1 MNIQKNAWAYIT
13 RKKHRTWIIFLI
25 LIFILTSLF
34 TCLTIL
40 NASQQIENNVFK
52 ISNSSLSITRSDSSS
67 FAMKD
72 FEHLNRIKE
81 IDGINPEYQSLAKLV
96 DHHVIDGEQQVFRED
111 MPEELLNVVNI
122 QATNDSKRD
131 LLFSSGVFTLVSG
144 QSIQSDSNHN
154 VLVHQEFAD
163 KNGLK
168 LNDTIRLK
176 LVDIET
182 QKVNKTSEYKIS
194 GIFTGKKQE
203 SYTGLSSDFSENTFF
218 VDYQSSQEQLG
229 LNKDQ
234 TITNK
239 LTLHT
244 DSVENLESAH
254 KKIKNLPIDWSKYE
268 IEKNDKAFQ
277 KTLTA
282 LQSMKQIIEIVT
294 NAMIL
299 GGLTVLSLILILW
312 MRERIYEIGIFL
324 SIGMSKKVIISQ
336 FIMELL
342 IVSIPVAVVSFIV
355 GLQLNKFYLTDFFN
369 SITSESIG
377 NQMLPI
383 ENIGDTL
390 IHFGTSYGLLII
402 IILLAVILSCSIIL
416 LKKPKTILSEI
427 S

>member
-40 NASQQIENNVFK
+40 NASQQIENNVYK

-72 FEHLNRIKE
+72 FEHLKRIKE

-96 DHHVIDGEQQVFRED
+96 DHHVIDREQQVFRED

-182 QKVNKTSEYKIS
+182 QKVNETSEYKIS

-336 FIMELL
+336 FILELL
-342 IVSIPVAVVSFIV
+342 IVSLPVAVVSFIV

-369 SITSESIG
+369 SITSDSIG

>member
-13 RKKHRTWIIFLI
+13 RKKHRTLIIFLI
-25 LIFILTSLF
+25 LMFILTSLF

-52 ISNSSLSITRSDSSS
+52 ISNSSLSITKNDSSS

-72 FEHLNRIKE
+72 FEQLKSIKE
-81 IDGINPEYQSLAKLV
+81 IEDINPEYQSLAKLV
-96 DHHVIDGEQQVFRED
+96 DHQVIEGEQQIFRED
-111 MPEELLNVVNI
+111 TPEQLSNVVDI
-122 QATNDSKRD
+122 QATNDSQRD
-131 LLFSSGVFTLVSG
+131 LLFSSGVFTLVEG
-144 QSIQSDSNHN
+144 QPIKSDSQHH
-154 VLVHQEFAD
+154 VLVHQAFAD

-168 LNDTIRLK
+168 LNDTIRLQ

-182 QKVNKTSEYKIS
+182 LNVHETMEYTIS

-218 VDYQSSQEQLG
+218 VDYQTSQEQLG

-234 TITNK
+234 TIMNK

-254 KKIKNLPIDWSKYE
+254 EKIKNLPIDWSKYE
-268 IEKNDKAFQ
+268 VEKNDKAFQ

-282 LQSMKQIIEIVT
+282 LKSMQQIIEIVT

-312 MRERIYEIGIFL
+312 LRERIYEIGIFL
-324 SIGMSKKVIISQ
+324 AIGMSKKVIISQ
-336 FIMELL
+336 FILELL
-342 IVSIPVAVVSFIV
+342 LVSLPAAVLSFIL
-355 GLQLNKFYLTDFFN
+355 GWQLNQFFLTDFFN
-369 SITSESIG
+369 SITNESIG
-377 NQMLPI
+377 SQMLPI
-383 ENIGDTL
+383 ENIGDNL
-390 IHFGTSYGLLII
+390 NHFGMAYGLLLVII
-402 IILLAVILSCSIIL
+402 FLAVMLSCSIIL

>member
-13 RKKHRTWIIFLI
+13 RKKHRTLIIFLI
-25 LIFILTSLF
+25 LMFILTSLF

-52 ISNSSLSITRSDSSS
+52 ISNSSLSITKNDSSS

-72 FEHLNRIKE
+72 FEQLKSIKE
-81 IDGINPEYQSLAKLV
+81 IEDINPEYQSLAKLV
-96 DHHVIDGEQQVFRED
+96 DHQVIEGEQQIFRED
-111 MPEELLNVVNI
+111 TPEQLSNVVDV
-122 QATNDSKRD
+122 QATNDSQRD
-131 LLFSSGVFTLVSG
+131 LLFSSGVFTLVAG
-144 QSIQSDSNHN
+144 QPIQSDSQHH
-154 VLVHQEFAD
+154 VLVHQAFAE

-168 LNDTIRLK
+168 LNDTIRLQ

-182 QKVNKTSEYKIS
+182 LNVHETIEYTIS

-218 VDYQSSQEQLG
+218 VDYQTSQKQLG
-229 LNKDQ
+229 LSKDQ
-234 TITNK
+234 MITNK

-244 DSVENLESAH
+244 NSVENLESAH
-254 KKIKNLPIDWSKYE
+254 EQIKNLPIDWSKYE
-268 IEKNDKAFQ
+268 VEKNDKAFQ

-282 LQSMKQIIEIVT
+282 LQSMQQIIEIVT

-312 MRERIYEIGIFL
+312 LRERIYEIGIFL
-324 SIGMSKKVIISQ
+324 AIGMSKKVIISQ
-336 FIMELL
+336 FILELML
-342 IVSIPVAVVSFIV
+342 VSLPAAVLSFIL
-355 GLQLNKFYLTDFFN
+355 GWQLNQFFLTDFFN
-369 SITSESIG
+369 SITNESIG
-377 NQMLPI
+377 SQMLPI
-383 ENIGDTL
+383 ENIGDNLT
-390 IHFGTSYGLLII
+390 HFGMAYGLLLVII
-402 IILLAVILSCSIIL
+402 FLAVMLSCSIIL

>member
-1 MNIQKNAWAYIT
+1 M
-13 RKKHRTWIIFLI
+13 
-25 LIFILTSLF
+25 FILTSLF

-52 ISNSSLSITRSDSSS
+52 ISNSSLSITKNDSSS
-67 FAMKD
+67 YAMKY
-72 FEHLNRIKE
+72 FEQLKSIKE

-96 DHHVIDGEQQVFRED
+96 DYQVIEGEQQIFRED
-111 MPEELLNVVNI
+111 MPEQLSNVVDV
-122 QATNDSKRD
+122 QATNDSQRD
-131 LLFSSGVFTLVSG
+131 LLFSSGVFTLVAG
-144 QSIQSDSNHN
+144 QPIRSDSKHN

-163 KNGLK
+163 KNDLK
-168 LNDTIRLK
+168 LNDTIRLQ

-182 QKVNKTSEYKIS
+182 LKVHETMEYTIS

-218 VDYQSSQEQLG
+218 VDYQTSQEQLG

-244 DSVENLESAH
+244 DSVENLELAH
-254 KKIKNLPIDWSKYE
+254 EKIKKLPIDWSKYE
-268 IEKNDKAFQ
+268 VEKNDKAFQ

-282 LQSMKQIIEIVT
+282 LQSMQQIIEIVT

-312 MRERIYEIGIFL
+312 LRERIYEIGIFL
-324 SIGMSKKVIISQ
+324 SIGMSKKDIISQ
-336 FIMELL
+336 FILELL
-342 IVSIPVAVVSFIV
+342 IVSVPAAVVSFIV

-369 SITSESIG
+369 SITNESTG

-383 ENIGDTL
+383 ENISDSLT
-390 IHFGTSYGLLII
+390 HFGIAYGLLLV

>member
-13 RKKHRTWIIFLI
+13 RKKHRTLIIFLI
-25 LIFILTSLF
+25 LMFILTSLF

-52 ISNSSLSITRSDSSS
+52 ISNSSLSITKNDSSS

-72 FEHLNRIKE
+72 FEQLKSIKE
-81 IDGINPEYQSLAKLV
+81 IEDINPEYQSLAKLV
-96 DHHVIDGEQQVFRED
+96 GHQVIEGEQQIFRED
-111 MPEELLNVVNI
+111 TPEQLSNVVDV
-122 QATNDSKRD
+122 QATNDSQRD
-131 LLFSSGVFTLVSG
+131 LLFSSGVFTLVAG
-144 QSIQSDSNHN
+144 QPIQSDSQHH
-154 VLVHQEFAD
+154 VLVHQAFAE

-168 LNDTIRLK
+168 LNDTIRLQ

-182 QKVNKTSEYKIS
+182 LNVHETIEYTIS

-218 VDYQSSQEQLG
+218 VDYQTSQEQLG
-229 LNKDQ
+229 LNQDQ
-234 TITNK
+234 MITNK

-244 DSVENLESAH
+244 NSVENLESAH
-254 KKIKNLPIDWSKYE
+254 EQIKNLPIDWSKFE
-268 IEKNDKAFQ
+268 VEKNDKAFQ

-282 LQSMKQIIEIVT
+282 LQSMQQIIEIVT

-312 MRERIYEIGIFL
+312 LRERIYEIGIFL
-324 SIGMSKKVIISQ
+324 AIGMSKKVIISQ
-336 FIMELL
+336 FILELL
-342 IVSIPVAVVSFIV
+342 LVSLPAAVLSYIL
-355 GLQLNKFYLTDFFN
+355 GWQLNQFFLTDFFN
-369 SITSESIG
+369 SITNESIG
-377 NQMLPI
+377 SQMLPI
-383 ENIGDTL
+383 ENIGDNLTQ
-390 IHFGTSYGLLII
+390 FGMAYGLLLVII
-402 IILLAVILSCSIIL
+402 FLAVMLSCSIIL

>member
-1 MNIQKNAWAYIT
+1 M
-13 RKKHRTWIIFLI
+13 
-25 LIFILTSLF
+25 FILTSLF

-52 ISNSSLSITRSDSSS
+52 ISNSSLSITKNDSSS
-67 FAMKD
+67 YAMKY
-72 FEHLNRIKE
+72 FEQLKSIKE

-96 DHHVIDGEQQVFRED
+96 DYQVIEGEQQIFRED
-111 MPEELLNVVNI
+111 MPEQLSNVVDV
-122 QATNDSKRD
+122 QATNDSQRD
-131 LLFSSGVFTLVSG
+131 LLFSSDVFTLVAG
-144 QSIQSDSNHN
+144 QPIQSDSKHN

-163 KNGLK
+163 KNDLK
-168 LNDTIRLK
+168 LNDTIRLQ

-182 QKVNKTSEYKIS
+182 LKVHETMEYTIS

-218 VDYQSSQEQLG
+218 VDYQTSQEQLG

-244 DSVENLESAH
+244 DSVENLELAH
-254 KKIKNLPIDWSKYE
+254 EKIKKLPIDWSKYE
-268 IEKNDKAFQ
+268 VEKNDKAFQ

-282 LQSMKQIIEIVT
+282 LQSMQQIIEIVT

-312 MRERIYEIGIFL
+312 LRERIYEIGIFL
-324 SIGMSKKVIISQ
+324 SIGMSKKDIISQ
-336 FIMELL
+336 FILELL
-342 IVSIPVAVVSFIV
+342 IVSVPAAVVSFIV

-369 SITSESIG
+369 SITNESIG

-383 ENIGDTL
+383 ENISDSLT
-390 IHFGTSYGLLII
+390 HFAIAYGLLLV

>member
-1 MNIQKNAWAYIT
+1 M
-13 RKKHRTWIIFLI
+13 
-25 LIFILTSLF
+25 FILTSLF

-52 ISNSSLSITRSDSSS
+52 ISNSSLSITKNDSSS

-72 FEHLNRIKE
+72 FEQLKSIKE
-81 IDGINPEYQSLAKLV
+81 IEDINPEYQSLAKLV
-96 DHHVIDGEQQVFRED
+96 DHQVIEGEQQIFRED
-111 MPEELLNVVNI
+111 TPEQLSNVVDV
-122 QATNDSKRD
+122 QATNDSQRD
-131 LLFSSGVFTLVSG
+131 LLFSSGVFTLVAG
-144 QSIQSDSNHN
+144 QPIQSDSQHH
-154 VLVHQEFAD
+154 VLVHQAFAE

-168 LNDTIRLK
+168 LNDTIRLQ

-182 QKVNKTSEYKIS
+182 LNVHETIEYTIS

-218 VDYQSSQEQLG
+218 VDYQTSQEQLG
-229 LNKDQ
+229 LSKDQ
-234 TITNK
+234 MITNK

-254 KKIKNLPIDWSKYE
+254 EQIKNLPIDWSKFE
-268 IEKNDKAFQ
+268 VEKNDKAFQ

-282 LQSMKQIIEIVT
+282 LQSMQQIIEIVT

-312 MRERIYEIGIFL
+312 LRERIYEIGIFL
-324 SIGMSKKVIISQ
+324 AIGMSKKVIISQ
-336 FIMELL
+336 FILELL
-342 IVSIPVAVVSFIV
+342 LVSLPAAVLSFIL
-355 GLQLNKFYLTDFFN
+355 GWQLNQFFLTDFFN
-369 SITSESIG
+369 SITNESIG
-377 NQMLPI
+377 SQMLPI
-383 ENIGDTL
+383 ENIGDNLT
-390 IHFGTSYGLLII
+390 HFGMAYGLLLVII
-402 IILLAVILSCSIIL
+402 FLAVMLSCSIIL

>member
-13 RKKHRTWIIFLI
+13 RKKHRTLIIFLI
-25 LIFILTSLF
+25 LMFILTSLF

-40 NASQQIENNVFK
+40 HANQQIENNVFK
-52 ISNSSLSITRSDSSS
+52 ISNSSLSITKNDSSS
-67 FAMKD
+67 FAMKN
-72 FEHLNRIKE
+72 FEQLKSIKE
-81 IDGINPEYQSLAKLV
+81 IEDINPEYQSLAKLV
-96 DHHVIDGEQQVFRED
+96 DHQVIEGEQQIFRED
-111 MPEELLNVVNI
+111 TPEQLLNVVDV
-122 QATNDSKRD
+122 QATNDSQRD
-131 LLFSSGVFTLVSG
+131 LLFSSGVFTLVEG
-144 QSIQSDSNHN
+144 QPIKSDSQHH

-168 LNDTIRLK
+168 VNDTIRLQ

-182 QKVNKTSEYKIS
+182 LNVHETMEYTIS

-218 VDYQSSQEQLG
+218 VDYQNSQEQLG

-234 TITNK
+234 MITNK

-254 KKIKNLPIDWSKYE
+254 EQIKNLPIDWSKYE
-268 IEKNDKAFQ
+268 VEKNDKAFQ

-282 LQSMKQIIEIVT
+282 LQSMQQIIEIVT

-312 MRERIYEIGIFL
+312 LRERIYEIGIFL
-324 SIGMSKKVIISQ
+324 AIGMSKKVIISQ
-336 FIMELL
+336 FILELL
-342 IVSIPVAVVSFIV
+342 LVSLPAAVLSFIL
-355 GLQLNKFYLTDFFN
+355 GWQLNQFFLTDFFN
-369 SITSESIG
+369 SITNESIG
-377 NQMLPI
+377 SQMLPI
-383 ENIGDTL
+383 ENIGDNLT
-390 IHFGTSYGLLII
+390 HFGMAFSLLLVII
-402 IILLAVILSCSIIL
+402 FLAVMLSCSIIL

>member
-72 FEHLNRIKE
+72 FEHLKRIKE

-96 DHHVIDGEQQVFRED
+96 DHHVIDREQQVFRED

-182 QKVNKTSEYKIS
+182 QKVNETSEYKIS

-336 FIMELL
+336 FILELL
-342 IVSIPVAVVSFIV
+342 IVSLPVAVVSFIV

-369 SITSESIG
+369 SITSDSIG

>member
-13 RKKHRTWIIFLI
+13 RKKHRTLIIFLI
-25 LIFILTSLF
+25 LMFILTSLF

-40 NASQQIENNVFK
+40 NASHQIENNVFK
-52 ISNSSLSITRSDSSS
+52 ISNSSLSITKNDSSS

-72 FEHLNRIKE
+72 FEQLKSIKE
-81 IDGINPEYQSLAKLV
+81 IEVINPEYQSLAKLV
-96 DHHVIDGEQQVFRED
+96 DHQVIEGEQQIFREE
-111 MPEELLNVVNI
+111 MPEQLSNVVDV
-122 QATNDSKRD
+122 QATNDSQRD
-131 LLFSSGVFTLVSG
+131 LLFSSGVFTLVEG
-144 QSIQSDSNHN
+144 QPIQADSQHN

-168 LNDTIRLK
+168 LNDTIRFQ
-176 LVDIET
+176 LVDNET
-182 QKVNKTSEYKIS
+182 LKVHETMEYTIS

-218 VDYQSSQEQLG
+218 VDYQTTQDQLG

-254 KKIKNLPIDWSKYE
+254 EKIKNLPIDWSKYE
-268 IEKNDKAFQ
+268 VEKNDKAFQ

-282 LQSMKQIIEIVT
+282 LKSMQQIIEIVT

-312 MRERIYEIGIFL
+312 LRERIYEIGIFL

-336 FIMELL
+336 FILELL
-342 IVSIPVAVVSFIV
+342 MVSVPAALVSFIV

-369 SITSESIG
+369 SITNESIG

-383 ENIGDTL
+383 ENMRDNLT
-390 IHFGTSYGLLII
+390 HFGIAYGLLLV
-402 IILLAVILSCSIIL
+402 IILLAVIVSCSIIL

>member
-13 RKKHRTWIIFLI
+13 RKKHRTLIIFLI
-25 LIFILTSLF
+25 LMFILTSLF

-52 ISNSSLSITRSDSSS
+52 ISNSSLSITKNDSSS

-72 FEHLNRIKE
+72 FEQLKSIKE
-81 IDGINPEYQSLAKLV
+81 IEDINPEYQSLAKLV
-96 DHHVIDGEQQVFRED
+96 DHQVIEGEQQIFRED
-111 MPEELLNVVNI
+111 TPEQLSNVVDV
-122 QATNDSKRD
+122 QATNDSQRD
-131 LLFSSGVFTLVSG
+131 LLFSSGVFTLVAG
-144 QSIQSDSNHN
+144 QPIQSDSQHH
-154 VLVHQEFAD
+154 VLVHQAFAE

-168 LNDTIRLK
+168 LNDTIRLQ

-182 QKVNKTSEYKIS
+182 LNVHETIEYTIS

-218 VDYQSSQEQLG
+218 VDYQTSQEQLG
-229 LNKDQ
+229 LSKDQ
-234 TITNK
+234 MITNK

-254 KKIKNLPIDWSKYE
+254 EQINNLPIDWSKYE
-268 IEKNDKAFQ
+268 VEKNDKAFQ

-282 LQSMKQIIEIVT
+282 LQSMQQIIEIVT

-312 MRERIYEIGIFL
+312 LRERIYEIGIFL
-324 SIGMSKKVIISQ
+324 AIGMSKKVIISQ
-336 FIMELL
+336 FILELML
-342 IVSIPVAVVSFIV
+342 VSLPAAVLSFIL
-355 GLQLNKFYLTDFFN
+355 GWQLNQFFLTDFFN
-369 SITSESIG
+369 SITNESIG
-377 NQMLPI
+377 RQMLPI
-383 ENIGDTL
+383 ENIGDNLT
-390 IHFGTSYGLLII
+390 HFGMAYGLLLVII
-402 IILLAVILSCSIIL
+402 FLAVMLSCSIIL

>member
-13 RKKHRTWIIFLI
+13 RKKHRTLIIFLI
-25 LIFILTSLF
+25 LMFILTSLF

-52 ISNSSLSITRSDSSS
+52 ISNSSLSITKNDSSS
-67 FAMKD
+67 YAMKY
-72 FEHLNRIKE
+72 FEQLKSIKE

-96 DHHVIDGEQQVFRED
+96 DYQVIEGEQQIFRED
-111 MPEELLNVVNI
+111 MPEQLSNVVDV
-122 QATNDSKRD
+122 QATNDSQRD
-131 LLFSSGVFTLVSG
+131 LLFSSGVFTFVAG
-144 QSIQSDSNHN
+144 QPIRSDSKHN

-163 KNGLK
+163 KNDLK
-168 LNDTIRLK
+168 LNDTIRLQ

-182 QKVNKTSEYKIS
+182 LKVHETMEYTIS

-218 VDYQSSQEQLG
+218 VDYQTSQEQLG

-239 LTLHT
+239 LTLHA
-244 DSVENLESAH
+244 DSVENLELAH
-254 KKIKNLPIDWSKYE
+254 EKIKKLPIDWSKYE
-268 IEKNDKAFQ
+268 VEKNDKAFQ

-282 LQSMKQIIEIVT
+282 LQSMQQIIEIVT

-312 MRERIYEIGIFL
+312 LRERIYEIGIFL
-324 SIGMSKKVIISQ
+324 SIGMSKKDIISQ
-336 FIMELL
+336 FILELL
-342 IVSIPVAVVSFIV
+342 IVSVPAAVVSFIV

-369 SITSESIG
+369 SITNESIG

-383 ENIGDTL
+383 ENINDSLT
-390 IHFGTSYGLLII
+390 HFGIAYGLLLF